1 MKADKYRI
9 DGTKKCHLEE
19 LPTDSSRD
27 DVTKAGILGKFEK
40 NLAEMSELQNRFY
53 ACKKEGII
61 LVLQALDAA
70 GKDSLIRHAVS
81 GMNPQGVRVTCFK
94 RPSEEEL
101 SHDYLWRVNKALPA
115 RGEIA
120 VFNRSYYEDVITAK
134 VLHLK
139 DTYQMSE
146 RILSQSEEDFIDRR
160 IRQVKNYEQY
170 LYENSYRVVKVFLHV
185 SKDEQRERFL
195 ERIDREDKNWKFES
209 GDLDTRE
216 KFDEYMK
223 TFDEVISKTASK
235 EAPWY
240 AIPADDK
247 WYTRYLLTEILL
259 DVMKATKPSY
269 PEMPAQEKEKLLQ
282 CKTTLLSEKGISPD
296 LVEKEEATKI
306 SGTGKPDPAKYI
318 DLNKNGRNDYTES
331 GGLKTPA
338 GAAKQ
343 KKEDGKHSKDKEEKR
358 DKGNRKEKKDKKN
371 RNEKKNKKDR
381 KGKDAAGGYEKIT
394 DID

>member
-9 DGTKKCHLEE
+9 DGTRKCHLEE
-19 LPTDSSRD
+19 LPTDSSMD

-170 LYENSYRVVKVFLHV
+170 LYENSYRMVKIFLHV
-185 SKDEQRERFL
+185 SKEEQTGQLL
-195 ERIDREDKNWKFES
+195 ERIELPEKNWKFS
-209 GDLDTRE
+209 PGDWQERGYWDAYQE
-216 KFDEYMK
+216 AFEDA
-223 TFDEVISKTASK
+223 INATATK

-240 AIPADDK
+240 VVPADHK
-247 WYTRYLLTEILL
+247 WYMRYLVSEILCDTL
-259 DVMKATKPSY
+259 IDMDPHY
-269 PEMPAQEKEKLLQ
+269 PEVTKERLAEFEKLRA
-282 CKTTLLSEKGISPD
+282 SIEKD
-296 LVEKEEATKI
+296 L
-306 SGTGKPDPAKYI
+306 P
-318 DLNKNGRNDYTES
+318 
-331 GGLKTPA
+331 
-338 GAAKQ
+338 
-343 KKEDGKHSKDKEEKR
+343 
-358 DKGNRKEKKDKKN
+358 EKKLKKVQK
-371 RNEKKNKKDR
+371 EC
-381 KGKDAAGGYEKIT
+381 
-394 DID
+394 

>member
-1 MKADKYRI
+1 
-9 DGTKKCHLEE
+9 
-19 LPTDSSRD
+19 
-27 DVTKAGILGKFEK
+27 
-40 NLAEMSELQNRFY
+40 
-53 ACKKEGII
+53 
-61 LVLQALDAA
+61 
-70 GKDSLIRHAVS
+70 
-81 GMNPQGVRVTCFK
+81 
-94 RPSEEEL
+94 
-101 SHDYLWRVNKALPA
+101 
-115 RGEIA
+115 
-120 VFNRSYYEDVITAK
+120 
-134 VLHLK
+134 
-139 DTYQMSE
+139 MSE

-343 KKEDGKHSKDKEEKR
+343 KKEDGKHSKDKEEKQ
-358 DKGNRKEKKDKKN
+358 DKGNRKAKKDKKN

>member
-9 DGTKKCHLEE
+9 DGTRKCHLEE
-19 LPTDSSRD
+19 LPTDSRD

-170 LYENSYRVVKVFLHV
+170 LYENSYRVVKPAC
-185 SKDEQRERFL
+185 L
-195 ERIDREDKNWKFES
+195 ERRAKRAFPRAHRQRRQE
-209 GDLDTRE
+209 L
-216 KFDEYMK
+216 
-223 TFDEVISKTASK
+223 EV
-235 EAPWY
+235 
-240 AIPADDK
+240 
-247 WYTRYLLTEILL
+247 
-259 DVMKATKPSY
+259 
-269 PEMPAQEKEKLLQ
+269 
-282 CKTTLLSEKGISPD
+282 
-296 LVEKEEATKI
+296 
-306 SGTGKPDPAKYI
+306 
-318 DLNKNGRNDYTES
+318 
-331 GGLKTPA
+331 
-338 GAAKQ
+338 
-343 KKEDGKHSKDKEEKR
+343 
-358 DKGNRKEKKDKKN
+358 
-371 RNEKKNKKDR
+371 
-381 KGKDAAGGYEKIT
+381 
-394 DID
+394 

>member
-318 DLNKNGRNDYTES
+318 DLNKNGRNDYEDSCRS
-331 GGLKTPA
+331 GKAEERRREAQQRQGREA
-338 GAAKQ
+338 GQRKQ
-343 KKEDGKHSKDKEEKR
+343 KSKERQKEQERKEEQKGQERKR
-358 DKGNRKEKKDKKN
+358 CCRRIRKN
-371 RNEKKNKKDR
+371 HRHR
-381 KGKDAAGGYEKIT
+381 LTG
-394 DID
+394 